1 MILCIWW
8 NYIFYPI
15 QAANTIKKVEGM
27 NRLQSLT
34 TLHLRDNQLE
44 ALDGFVEDLKMLQY
58 INFRWLYM
66 PLMMLQIL
74 KQAVLKWDVKYQVWS
89 NNLPFAF
96 RHYPALQIKLLL
108 WRWIYHTLQKLWNG
122 FFWNQL
128 YGVCLFNKRHFKGT
142 LFKTC

>member
-1 MILCIWW
+1 
-8 NYIFYPI
+8 
-15 QAANTIKKVEGM
+15 M

-108 WRWIYHTLQKLWNG
+108 WRWIYHTLQKIMKRSFFGINCTVFAYLTKGISKVLYLKHAKKVLWYR
-122 FFWNQL
+122 F
-128 YGVCLFNKRHFKGT
+128 
-142 LFKTC
+142 

>member
-1 MILCIWW
+1 MYW

-58 INFRWLYM
+58 INFR
-66 PLMMLQIL
+66 
-74 KQAVLKWDVKYQVWS
+74 
-89 NNLPFAF
+89 
-96 RHYPALQIKLLL
+96 
-108 WRWIYHTLQKLWNG
+108 
-122 FFWNQL
+122 
-128 YGVCLFNKRHFKGT
+128 
-142 LFKTC
+142 

>member
-1 MILCIWW
+1 MLILFIEFYAYEICNGTIL
-8 NYIFYPI
+8 FYPI

-89 NNLPFAF
+89 NNLLFAF

-122 FFWNQL
+122 LFLESIVQ
-128 YGVCLFNKRHFKGT
+128 CL
-142 LFKTC
+142 LI